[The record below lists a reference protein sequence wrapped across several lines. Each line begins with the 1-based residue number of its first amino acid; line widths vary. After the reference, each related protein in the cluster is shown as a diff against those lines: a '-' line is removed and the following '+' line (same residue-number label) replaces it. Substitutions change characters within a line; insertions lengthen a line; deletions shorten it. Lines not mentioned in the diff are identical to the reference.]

1 MKKCVLWFCMPF
13 FCLCACGGAD
23 KEDSIVADTLKHGV
37 LQRASED
44 LTKPPI
50 TITSFIAE
58 RSQGDKH
65 DFYSEGDYWW
75 PDSTNLSG
83 PYVRRDGQT
92 NPDNFVAHRKAMVE
106 FSSIVGNLTS
116 AYLLTKDR
124 KYADAVMT
132 HVRAWFMDKD
142 TYMRPSLLYAQAI
155 KGVVSGRGIGIID
168 TVHLMEVAQSLC
180 KLEEAGVLSG
190 EISKGSKKW
199 FSEYLR
205 WISTHPY
212 GLDEM
217 KAKNNHGTCWVM
229 QAAVFAK
236 YVGDETMLSY
246 CRTRYTNDL
255 LPRQMAGNGSFPLE
269 LARTKPY
276 GYSLFNLDAMATI
289 CQTLSTPGNDL
300 WHYTTP
306 DGKSIGKGI
315 DFIYPYVIDKN
326 TWPYAHDIMYWED
339 WPVAH
344 PFLVFGGI
352 NLNKP
357 DWLTAWIGQE
367 HFPQVEEVVR
377 NLPVRNP
384 LIWL

>member
-1 MKKCVLWFCMPF
+1 MRKSILWFFMPL
-13 FCLCACGGAD
+13 FCLCACVAEKKG
-23 KEDSIVADTLKHGV
+23 SIVADTLEHGV
-37 LQRASED
+37 LQQASEN
-44 LTKPPI
+44 LTKKPI

-92 NPDNFVAHRKAMVE
+92 NPDNFVAHRKAMIE
-106 FSSIVGNLTS
+106 FSSVVGNLTS

-124 KYADAVMT
+124 KYADAVIA
-132 HVRAWFMDKD
+132 HVRAWFMDKE
-142 TYMRPSLLYAQAI
+142 TYMRPALLYAQAI
-155 KGVVSGRGIGIID
+155 KGVVTGRGIGIID
-168 TVHLMEVAQSLC
+168 TVHLMEVAQSLY
-180 KLEEAGVLSG
+180 KLEEEDVLPEDVVEG
-190 EISKGSKKW
+190 TKKW
-199 FSEYLR
+199 FSDYLK

-212 GLDEM
+212 GQDEM

-236 YVGDETMLSY
+236 YVGDETILSY

-255 LPRQMAGNGSFPLE
+255 LPRQMADDGSFPLE

-276 GYSLFNLDAMATI
+276 GYSLFNLDAMVTI
-289 CQTLSTPGNDL
+289 CQTLSTSEDNL
-300 WHYTTP
+300 WRYETS

-315 DFIYPYVIDKN
+315 DFIYPYVVDKN
-326 TWPYAHDIMYWED
+326 SWPYAHDVMYWEE

-344 PFLVFGGI
+344 PFLIFGGV
-352 NLNKP
+352 NLNNS
-357 DWLTAWIGQE
+357 DWVATWAKLD
-367 HFPQVEEVVR
+367 HFPQVDEVVR